1 MNYHLIPS
9 NILDAN
15 VTYHRPD
22 HSTYSEVDMDDPA
35 LQVMTDFKKVTAITI
50 SPWGVDRDR
59 EPKDDPEGYTHAFCR

>member
-22 HSTYSEVDMDDPA
+22 LSTTSQVDMDDPA
-35 LQVMTDFKKVTAITI
+35 FEVMTDFKKVTAITI
-50 SPWGVDRDR
+50 SP
-59 EPKDDPEGYTHAFCR
+59 F